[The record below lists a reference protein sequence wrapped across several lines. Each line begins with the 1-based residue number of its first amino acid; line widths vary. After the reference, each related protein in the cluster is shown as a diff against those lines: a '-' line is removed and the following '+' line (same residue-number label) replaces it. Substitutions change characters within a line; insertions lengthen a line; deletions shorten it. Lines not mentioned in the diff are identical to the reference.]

1 MKKYLSLFLAVCLLC
16 GMLVMPVSAATTTEL
31 NAADALY
38 SLGLFLGTNKGYELN
53 NSLTREQSAMLLVRM
68 LGALETA
75 EAGSYTH
82 PFTDVAPWASKVVA
96 YAYANEYVKGYSAT
110 KYGGADTVTDFQYL
124 TIVLRVLGYTDGGE
138 TPDFYYRTS
147 RGLAK
152 KIGLV
157 DSVEDDASFTR
168 GEAVEIFW
176 RALNTKLKDSDKTL
190 ADRLIDQKV
199 FDAKAFAK
207 AAGYSETGNPESE
220 GREEN
225 KKPDTSDNT
234 NNSGNNSSTDNSGNN
249 GNNGGSTTP
258 PSGKLEDTTWE
269 QYLAMSEDE
278 QYEFYEK
285 FDSPKAFYEW
295 KKKAEAAYDDNKNV
309 IEVKPGETIDIGDLV
324 GKN

>member
-1 MKKYLSLFLAVCLLC
+1 M
-16 GMLVMPVSAATTTEL
+16 
-31 NAADALY
+31 
-38 SLGLFLGTNKGYELN
+38 
-53 NSLTREQSAMLLVRM
+53 R
-68 LGALETA
+68 
-75 EAGSYTH
+75 
-82 PFTDVAPWASKVVA
+82 
-96 YAYANEYVKGYSAT
+96 
-110 KYGGADTVTDFQYL
+110 
-124 TIVLRVLGYTDGGE
+124 
-138 TPDFYYRTS
+138 
-147 RGLAK
+147 
-152 KIGLV
+152 
-157 DSVEDDASFTR
+157 
-168 GEAVEIFW
+168 AVEIFW

-199 FDAKAFAK
+199 FDAKAFAT
-207 AAGYSETGNPESE
+207 ASGYSETGNPESE

-234 NNSGNNSSTDNSGNN
+234 NNSGNNGSTDNSGNN

-258 PSGKLEDTTWE
+258 SSGKLEDTTWE

>member
-1 MKKYLSLFLAVCLLC
+1 
-16 GMLVMPVSAATTTEL
+16 
-31 NAADALY
+31 
-38 SLGLFLGTNKGYELN
+38 
-53 NSLTREQSAMLLVRM
+53 MLLVRM

-138 TPDFYYRTS
+138 NPDFYYRTS

-199 FDAKAFAK
+199 FDAKAFAT
-207 AAGYSETGNPESE
+207 ASGYSETGNPESE

-234 NNSGNNSSTDNSGNN
+234 NNSGNNGSTDNSGNN

-269 QYLAMSEDE
+269 QYLAMSADE
-278 QYEFYEK
+278 QLAFFQK
-285 FDSPKAFYEW
+285 FSNPADFFTW
-295 KKKAEAAYDDNKNV
+295 KEKAEAEYEKNQNV
-309 IEVKPGETIDIGDLV
+309 IEVGADGTVDLGQIL

>member
-124 TIVLRVLGYTDGGE
+124 TIVLRVLGYTDETRVGRMWVDLRGMQIAGGTDE
-138 TPDFYYRTS
+138 IMVYIAGRQLS
-147 RGLAK
+147 K
-152 KIGLV
+152 KY
-157 DSVEDDASFTR
+157 AQR
-168 GEAVEIFW
+168 
-176 RALNTKLKDSDKTL
+176 
-190 ADRLIDQKV
+190 
-199 FDAKAFAK
+199 
-207 AAGYSETGNPESE
+207 
-220 GREEN
+220 
-225 KKPDTSDNT
+225 
-234 NNSGNNSSTDNSGNN
+234 
-249 GNNGGSTTP
+249 
-258 PSGKLEDTTWE
+258 
-269 QYLAMSEDE
+269 
-278 QYEFYEK
+278 
-285 FDSPKAFYEW
+285 
-295 KKKAEAAYDDNKNV
+295 
-309 IEVKPGETIDIGDLV
+309 
-324 GKN
+324 

>member
-110 KYGGADTVTDFQYL
+110 KYGGTDTVTDFQYL

-138 TPDFYYRTS
+138 NPDFYYRTS
-147 RGLAK
+147 RGLSK

-176 RALNTKLKDSDKTL
+176 RALNTKLKDSDK
-190 ADRLIDQKV
+190 
-199 FDAKAFAK
+199 
-207 AAGYSETGNPESE
+207 
-220 GREEN
+220 
-225 KKPDTSDNT
+225 
-234 NNSGNNSSTDNSGNN
+234 
-249 GNNGGSTTP
+249 
-258 PSGKLEDTTWE
+258 
-269 QYLAMSEDE
+269 
-278 QYEFYEK
+278 
-285 FDSPKAFYEW
+285 
-295 KKKAEAAYDDNKNV
+295 
-309 IEVKPGETIDIGDLV
+309 
-324 GKN
+324 